1 MAGHGE
7 NRVFGNGGFIGETEG
22 MTDRWLVDDPAED
35 AEGVEEEEGPC
46 KDEEDKGGEE
56 LGGLADAPAA
66 EQGGEEEGPEEEGG
80 DEEDGGDGEPAGEG
94 FGIRV
99 VVAGEVAEIEGGG
112 DCVGVDAQEQC
123 DGGACGGD
131 EEDDGDSGGGVALG
145 GGGVCE
151 GGGHGGGIVTRLAG
165 EFGGDFR
172 WNPSLWSA
180 GK

>member
-1 MAGHGE
+1 MIQLRTPRGSRRKKVHAKMKRTREERSWADWLMPQRRSRAGRRKGQRK
-7 NRVFGNGGFIGETEG
+7 RVGTRRMEG
-22 MTDRWLVDDPAED
+22 MESQPGW
-35 AEGVEEEEGPC
+35 
-46 KDEEDKGGEE
+46 
-56 LGGLADAPAA
+56 
-66 EQGGEEEGPEEEGG
+66 
-80 DEEDGGDGEPAGEG
+80 G

-151 GGGHGGGIVTRLAG
+151 GGAWWRYCNALGGRIWR
-165 EFGGDFR
+165 
-172 WNPSLWSA
+172 
-180 GK
+180 